1 MRTIASAFLACI
13 VFSFAADAR
22 AAASEHPGARLVREA
37 NCAACHQIGTAPP
50 REPAPQVGPPLNRAG
65 LRLQTEWLRN
75 FLARPKKL
83 RPGEPARMPSFR
95 LTRGETQTLAAFV
108 ASLREPWRGP
118 SSQEPGAVAFGAFY
132 RSLPAGEAKRGRIVF
147 ERSECAKCHADPE
160 GKLAPPAPGEESI
173 GPDLKEMA
181 RKLTR
186 EGLTAVLFDP
196 AAVRPG
202 TKMPS
207 FFYDQGEPLDPDAP
221 RRVADLIAYLEGLAG
236 PRPRMPD
243 RTSDGFAAGAR
254 ERGQRLALQFN
265 CAGCHAGTGFDPRYP
280 PQVAPPLGYRNT
292 PPVYTRE
299 LLAHWIRDPATVRMH
314 ERMMGFG
321 RMPTF
326 GFTSEEARAIAD
338 WLFSFDGPPGRMGMG
353 MMMMMGRGRGMMG
366 PMR

>member
-13 VFSFAADAR
+13 AFAFVGEAR
-22 AAASEHPGARLVREA
+22 AAATEHAGQRLVRER
-37 NCAACHQIGTAPP
+37 NCAACHQIGREAPP
-50 REPAPQVGPPLNRAG
+50 EPAPQVGPPLNRAG
-65 LRLQTEWLRN
+65 LRLQARWLRG
-75 FLARPKKL
+75 FLADPKKL
-83 RPGEPARMPSFR
+83 RPAEPARMPDFR
-95 LTRGETQTLAAFV
+95 LAGWEREALAAF
-108 ASLREPWRGP
+108 AAGLREPWP
-118 SSQEPGAVAFGAFY
+118 SAPAQGAAVFSTFY
-132 RSLPAGEAKRGRIVF
+132 RSLPAGDAGRGRAVF
-147 ERSECAKCHADPE
+147 EASECAKCHADPE
-160 GKLAPPAPGEESI
+160 GKLPPPAPGEEGA

-186 EGLTAVLFDP
+186 EGLAAVLFDP

-221 RRVADLIAYLEGLAG
+221 RRVADLLAYLEGLAG
-236 PRPRMPD
+236 PRPGVLD
-243 RTSDGFAAGAR
+243 RTPDGFAAGAR
-254 ERGQRLALQFN
+254 ERGQRLALQLN
-265 CAGCHAGTGFDPRYP
+265 CAGCHAGTGLDPRYP
-280 PQVAPPLGYRNT
+280 LQVGPPLGYRNA
-292 PPVYTRE
+292 PRAYTRQI
-299 LLAHWIRDPATVRMH
+299 LAHWIREPATVRMH

-326 GFTSEEARAIAD
+326 GFTSGEARAIAD